1 MIEILTVLHTL
12 PNVKSYRTLCFERIL
27 PYMRSKSDVHITWL
41 VYQPERLNIEYTKN
55 SDLTI
60 LDIHDFKNAIQV
72 IEQVKPDIIW
82 AAPTL
87 NLPDYALSI
96 AGRHM
101 KIPVVGELVT
111 EFMKQTSKF
120 ELARSYLK
128 SFFEGS
134 VPTDVDEKNKK
145 FMRRGRFFLFKYLF
159 VLNTQLATKTKLSTI
174 ISNFFTHMYY
184 HLSVYTN
191 LYNPKFSVDLHFVET
206 KKLVDTLIKNG
217 FEKTSLIPTG
227 IPMYDDIFERL
238 EKINYD
244 QKTDGKKRVLLLTH
258 AMYEHGFWTR
268 DQRDSLVSGVVSEIS
283 KHKNEMSLTVKI
295 HPSSEQI
302 KDYEELIHP
311 IDKSITIHKDGDV
324 AEYIKNSDV
333 VIAYSG
339 SSSLVFALA
348 QKKPIIVCNFYDLEA
363 DLFQEKGVVLE
374 CKNKSMIIPSIEK
387 IFNSNHITD
396 EKIDRFIE
404 EFFYKLDGRASER
417 IGDAILNLLKKR

>member
-1 MIEILTVLHTL
+1 M
-12 PNVKSYRTLCFERIL
+12 
-27 PYMRSKSDVHITWL
+27 
-41 VYQPERLNIEYTKN
+41 
-55 SDLTI
+55 
-60 LDIHDFKNAIQV
+60 
-72 IEQVKPDIIW
+72 
-82 AAPTL
+82 
-87 NLPDYALSI
+87 
-96 AGRHM
+96 
-101 KIPVVGELVT
+101 
-111 EFMKQTSKF
+111 
-120 ELARSYLK
+120 K

-387 IFNSNHITD
+387 IFNSNPITD

>member
-12 PNVKSYRTLCFERIL
+12 PTVKSYRTLCFERIL

-206 KKLVDTLIKNG
+206 KKLVETLIKNG

-268 DQRDSLVSGVVSEIS
+268 DQRDLLVSGVVSEIS

-311 IDKSITIHKDGDV
+311 IDKSIT
-324 AEYIKNSDV
+324 N
-333 VIAYSG
+333 
-339 SSSLVFALA
+339 
-348 QKKPIIVCNFYDLEA
+348 
-363 DLFQEKGVVLE
+363 
-374 CKNKSMIIPSIEK
+374 NKEG
-387 IFNSNHITD
+387 
-396 EKIDRFIE
+396 EVE
-404 EFFYKLDGRASER
+404 
-417 IGDAILNLLKKR
+417 

>member
-1 MIEILTVLHTL
+1 MVEILTVLHTL
-12 PNVKSYRTLCFERIL
+12 PDVKSYRTLCFERIL
-27 PYMRSKSDVHITWL
+27 PYLRSKTDVHITWL
-41 VYQPERLNIEYTKN
+41 ICQPERLNIESTEN
-55 SDLTI
+55 SNLTI
-60 LDIHDFKNAIQV
+60 LDIHDFKNALEV
-72 IEQVKPDIIW
+72 IEKVKPDIIW

-96 AGRHM
+96 AGKHM

-128 SFFEGS
+128 IFFESS
-134 VPTDVDEKNKK
+134 VPTDVDEKNEK
-145 FMRRGRFFLFKYLF
+145 FMRRGRFFLFKYQF
-159 VLNTQLATKTKLSTI
+159 VVNTQIAIKTKLSTI
-174 ISNFFTHMYY
+174 VSNFFTHMYY

-206 KKLVDTLIKNG
+206 RKLVDTLIKNG

-238 EKINYD
+238 EKVNYKSKSD
-244 QKTDGKKRVLLLTH
+244 EKKQILLLTH
-258 AMYEHGFWTR
+258 AMHEHGFWTR
-268 DQRDSLVSGVVSEIS
+268 EQRDSLVKDIVSEIS
-283 KHKNEMSLTVKI
+283 KHKDRMSLTVKI

-324 AEYIKNSDV
+324 AEYIKNSDII
-333 VIAYSG
+333 IAYSG

-387 IFNSNHITD
+387 VFNSNPITN
-396 EKIDRFIE
+396 EKIDSFIE

-417 IGDAILNLLKKR
+417 IGNAILNLLKNR

>member
-184 HLSVYTN
+184 CLLYTS
-191 LYNPKFSVDLHFVET
+191 PSPRD
-206 KKLVDTLIKNG
+206 
-217 FEKTSLIPTG
+217 
-227 IPMYDDIFERL
+227 R
-238 EKINYD
+238 
-244 QKTDGKKRVLLLTH
+244 
-258 AMYEHGFWTR
+258 TR
-268 DQRDSLVSGVVSEIS
+268 SR
-283 KHKNEMSLTVKI
+283 M
-295 HPSSEQI
+295 PSS
-302 KDYEELIHP
+302 
-311 IDKSITIHKDGDV
+311 
-324 AEYIKNSDV
+324 A
-333 VIAYSG
+333 
-339 SSSLVFALA
+339 
-348 QKKPIIVCNFYDLEA
+348 
-363 DLFQEKGVVLE
+363 
-374 CKNKSMIIPSIEK
+374 
-387 IFNSNHITD
+387 
-396 EKIDRFIE
+396 
-404 EFFYKLDGRASER
+404 
-417 IGDAILNLLKKR
+417 